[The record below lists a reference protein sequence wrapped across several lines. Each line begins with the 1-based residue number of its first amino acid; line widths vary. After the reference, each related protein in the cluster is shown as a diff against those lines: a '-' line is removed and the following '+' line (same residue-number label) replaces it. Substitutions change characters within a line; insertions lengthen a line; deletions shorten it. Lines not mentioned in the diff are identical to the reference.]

1 MTQSTSVTS
10 PAASG
15 DETIP
20 QAAGEDGMAAL
31 PTRRA
36 TGDWRDQLGSR
47 RWDPAP
53 LRNPEV
59 EKTDPRIAVAFIVG
73 LAALTLAI
81 IVIGYASG
89 FWVLPSA

>member
-10 PAASG
+10 G
-15 DETIP
+15 DEALP
-20 QAAGEDGMAAL
+20 QAAGEDEAAA
-31 PTRRA
+31 PPIRRA
-36 TGDWRDQLGSR
+36 TGDWRDRLGSR

-59 EKTDPRIAVAFIVG
+59 DKTDPRIAVAFIVG

-89 FWVLPSA
+89 FWALPSA